1 MKIKVF
7 GRKTE
12 EGGKSRFKF
21 MSSYFYIAK
30 CFTGSTINYYGI
42 PSYEAVLR
50 ICIVKLHLIA
60 T

>member
-1 MKIKVF
+1 
-7 GRKTE
+7 
-12 EGGKSRFKF
+12 

-50 ICIVKLHLIA
+50 VCIVKLYLIVTLNIIFA
-60 T
+60 LSK